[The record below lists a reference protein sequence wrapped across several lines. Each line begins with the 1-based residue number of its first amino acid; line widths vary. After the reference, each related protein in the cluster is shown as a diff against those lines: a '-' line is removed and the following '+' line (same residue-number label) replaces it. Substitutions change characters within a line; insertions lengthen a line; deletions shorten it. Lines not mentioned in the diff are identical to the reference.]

1 MNSSISRFKRLHP
14 VALIAAIM
22 LLPQLSLAQI
32 SPTSAPA
39 ASPAGGNSDR
49 SSSPAKLDVVIV
61 TGARAEGRTVD
72 NSPAPIDV
80 LSDNSLGSANQ
91 TNLLDTLN
99 SLLPSFNAPN
109 VQTPDVPSMIRAGEL
124 RDLPADS
131 TLVLINGKRRHPSGF
146 LQTSGMFAGEA
157 PVDLSLIPEGSI
169 ANIEVLRDGASA
181 IYGSDAIAGVINIIT
196 KNNDSGG
203 EVSFK
208 SGKFYGGDGLTRVGI
223 ANEGFSVGTGGYI
236 NVTAEVD
243 DRQAVI
249 RNFPIPS
256 TYLLY
261 FPLNAQGQQ
270 VKTGSNYSLPAGD
283 TPSPQEATRN
293 NHAWINTGSAA
304 YRLDSLALD
313 FGDHITPDV
322 EFYGFGTYGYR
333 TSSSA
338 QNFRQPARLEDVL
351 SIYPNGFTPY
361 EAIQENDAEL
371 TAGFK
376 GKSLLGWDW
385 DLSSTVA
392 QDNVKVN
399 TLHSVSPTYGN
410 LSPTNFYDGANFYES
425 VSENLDLH
433 RKVDLASFPVDL
445 SAGAETRYEEFK
457 INPGDL
463 ASWSYDGQNPAIVTQ
478 LVYPQVGPFSL
489 TGANP
494 TALPLS
500 DAGAQALPGFRPQD
514 AVDANRTEAAAYVGA
529 STHFTPDWV
538 VDLAGRYEDYSDA
551 GDTVTGRLSSRYDF
565 SRYFG
570 LRATVSNGFHA
581 PALAVD
587 NYRNTANINTYEQ
600 HTLAV
605 NSPQAKALGA
615 KSLVPEKSVN
625 TSAGIVSKP
634 ASNFSIALD
643 AYQIN
648 FKNLITSSSSIR
660 DTDAAGHPTVA
671 GTAADALVTADGF
684 ASGDGVSYF
693 INACN
698 TRTQGLEL
706 TLEETT
712 RTSSLGDF
720 IWTVAASAN
729 RTVITG
735 VDFTTPAVLQATGI
749 SLFNPASQSS
759 ITFPSPRR
767 KVILGADWQK
777 DKWDFAVHETYYSI
791 INRIGTVTT
800 AATSGPYAGLTSIPE
815 PIKPLWV
822 TDVELSYRYSK
833 AWSISLNVNN
843 VFDVYPTQIPQPLV
857 AVNATGAYPNFGP
870 VGALGGFYSAT
881 VKYKF

>member
-14 VALIAAIM
+14 VALIAA
-22 LLPQLSLAQI
+22 LTVLPQLSFGQI
-32 SPTSAPA
+32 SPNPGAGASSASSNQSSAP
-39 ASPAGGNSDR
+39 S
-49 SSSPAKLDVVIV
+49 KLDVVIV
-61 TGARAEGRTVD
+61 TGARAEGRTVE

-80 LSDNSLGSANQ
+80 LGDSSLGIANQ
-91 TNLLDTLN
+91 GDLLDTLN
-99 SLLPSFNAPN
+99 SLLPSFNVPN

-131 TLVLINGKRRHPSGF
+131 TLVLVNGKRRHPSGF

-157 PVDLSLIPEGSI
+157 PVDLSLIPQGAI

-196 KNNDSGG
+196 KNSDNGG
-203 EVSFK
+203 ELSFK
-208 SGKFYGGDGLTRVGI
+208 SGKFFGGDGLTRVGI
-223 ANEGFSVGTGGYI
+223 ANEGFSVGTGGYL

-249 RNFPIPS
+249 RNFSIPS

-293 NHAWINTGSAA
+293 NNAWINTGSAA
-304 YRLDSLALD
+304 YQLDSLAID
-313 FGDHITPDV
+313 FGVPVTPDI

-338 QNFRQPARLEDVL
+338 QNFRQAARLEDVL

-376 GKSLLGWDW
+376 GKSLFGWDW

-392 QDNVKVN
+392 QDNVKVD
-399 TLHSVSPTYGN
+399 TLHSVNPTYGN
-410 LSPTNFYDGANFYES
+410 LSPTNFYDGANFFES
-425 VSENLDLH
+425 VGENLDLH
-433 RKVDLASFPVDL
+433 RKVDLASFLVDL

-463 ASWSYDGQNPAIVTQ
+463 ASWSYDGLNPANVTQ
-478 LVYPQVGPFSL
+478 LVYPQQGPFSL

-494 TALPLS
+494 TPLPLS

-514 AVDANRTEAAAYVGA
+514 AVDANRTESAAYLGA

-538 VDLAGRYEDYSDA
+538 VDLAGRYENYSDA

-565 SRYFG
+565 SPYFG

-605 NSPQAKALGA
+605 NSPQALALGA
-615 KSLVPEKSVN
+615 KPLVPEKSDN
-625 TSAGIVSKP
+625 YSAGIVSKP
-634 ASNFSIALD
+634 TSNLSIALD
-643 AYQIN
+643 AYQVN
-648 FKNLITSSSSIR
+648 FKDLITASSSIR
-660 DTDAAGHPTVA
+660 DTDAAGHPTAA

-693 INACN
+693 INACD

-706 TLEETT
+706 TLEDTT
-712 RTSSLGDF
+712 RTSLGDF
-720 IWTVAASAN
+720 VWTVAGSAT

-767 KVILGADWQK
+767 KVIFGADWQK
-777 DKWDFAVHETYYSI
+777 GKWDFAVHETYYSI

-822 TDVELSYRYSK
+822 TDVQLSYSYSK
-833 AWSISLNVNN
+833 AWSLSLNVNN

-857 AVNATGAYPNFGP
+857 PVNATAAYPNFGP